1 MRDEDLVGVGEGAF
15 AFKNRGVC
23 LICVEPRTYLFA
35 VLGLLWCV
43 IEIHGLLL

>member
-1 MRDEDLVGVGEGAF
+1 MRDEDFVGVGEGAF
-15 AFKNRGVC
+15 ALKNWGIC
-23 LICVEPRTYLFA
+23 LVGVEPRTHLFA